1 MTDYMLEL
9 PWQEQNWKRL
19 LSAKVSGRLPHALL
33 LTGTQGL
40 GKYRFAVRLAASL
53 LCKSP
58 DQSGRPCGSCQSC
71 HLFKADTHPDFTLI
85 EPEGPGKAI
94 KIDTI
99 REFTEKESLTSQSGG
114 YKVTIIEPADAMNT
128 AAVNSLLKTL
138 EEPVSWTVMILISN
152 RPGRLLATVRSRC
165 QQYAF
170 SAPDRRQSV
179 QWLSGH
185 VGQAD
190 PALLLALGSGA
201 PLEALKLADP
211 ETLSERKKMLD
222 EFVAVMSHQ
231 QDPVMAAERW
241 NKQDLSRSL
250 HWLCGW
256 LIDMIRLKM
265 VPESPGLINLD
276 QRECL
281 QALGLKLESR
291 ELYLFLD
298 RVYQAIRTLGSQLNS
313 QMILEGVLLMAS
325 KGNNN

>member
-9 PWQEQNWKRL
+9 PWHEQNWKRL
-19 LSAKVSGRLPHALL
+19 LSAKASGRLPHALL

-40 GKYRFAVRLAASL
+40 GKHRFAVRLAASL
-53 LCKSP
+53 LCKSS

-71 HLFKADTHPDFTLI
+71 HLFKAGTHPDFTLL
-85 EPEGPGKAI
+85 EPEEPGKAI
-94 KIDTI
+94 RIDTI
-99 REFTEKESLTSQSGG
+99 REFTGKGSLTSQSGG

-128 AAVNSLLKTL
+128 AAANSLLKTL
-138 EEPVSWTVMILISN
+138 EEPVSWTIMILVSN
-152 RPGRLLATVRSRC
+152 RPGRLPATVRSRC

-179 QWLSGH
+179 EWLSDH

-222 EFVAVMSHQ
+222 EFVAVMNHQ
-231 QDPVMAAERW
+231 QDPVIVAERW
-241 NKQDLSRSL
+241 NKQELSRSL

-265 VPESPGLINLD
+265 VPESSEIINLD
-276 QRECL
+276 QRERL

-291 ELYLFLD
+291 KLYQFLD
-298 RVYQAIRTLGSQLNS
+298 RVYLAIRTLGSQLNS

-325 KGNNN
+325 EGNNN